1 MKYFFISRACNQY
14 DKSLNQMDPMSFIKK
29 RTILGGNFKTSFDLS
44 CCHSL
49 FFVPVVVNSLSIG
62 LHLNCNSSSGLKPGR
77 LKDSPNVINE
87 I

>member
-1 MKYFFISRACNQY
+1 MF
-14 DKSLNQMDPMSFIKK
+14 
-29 RTILGGNFKTSFDLS
+29 GGNFKTSFDLS

-49 FFVPVVVNSLSIG
+49 FFVPAEVNSLSIG
-62 LHLNCNSSSGLKPGR
+62 LHLNCNSSPGLKPGR